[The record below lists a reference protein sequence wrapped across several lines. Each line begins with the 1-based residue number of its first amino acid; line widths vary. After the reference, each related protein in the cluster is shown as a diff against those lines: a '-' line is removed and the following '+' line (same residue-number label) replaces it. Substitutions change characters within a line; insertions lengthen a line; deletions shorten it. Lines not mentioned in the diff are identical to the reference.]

1 MLWVMA
7 YCVLKRLYASRL
19 HKLTSGGSNGSPL
32 FFTFRGFIVALLPT
46 TELEAV
52 NLMLSA
58 IGEAPVSS
66 LTDPSL
72 LDASL
77 AIEVLKQTSMA
88 IQTRGLHCNTDLN
101 YKLTRLPAQ
110 SNEINLPTN
119 TAKVDST
126 GSSAYRDVVQRG
138 TRLYDRENA
147 TFTFDED
154 IYVDIVYL
162 LDFDELPQHVRRY
175 VMTKASR
182 RFQTRFMGSETL
194 AGFTAQDEQEAY
206 IEFER
211 TEAQTEDSNLLTG
224 SYDTYKI
231 IARGAPRRTT
241 R

>member
-1 MLWVMA
+1 MTLE
-7 YCVLKRLYASRL
+7 L
-19 HKLTSGGSNGSPL
+19 
-32 FFTFRGFIVALLPT
+32 T
-46 TELEAV
+46 TELDAV

-77 AIEVLKQTSMA
+77 AKEVLNQTSIA
-88 IQTRGLHCNTDLN
+88 LQTRGLHCNTDLN
-101 YKLTRLPAQ
+101 FKLTRVV
-110 SNEINLPTN
+110 SGEINLPQSPAPTL
-119 TAKVDST
+119 KVDST
-126 GSSAYRDVVQRG
+126 GTSATRDVVQRG
-138 TRLYDRENA
+138 TRLYDRDNH

-162 LDFDELPQHVRRY
+162 LAFDELPQHVRRY
-175 VMTKASR
+175 ALTKASR

-194 AGFTAQDEQEAY
+194 AGFTAQDEQEAL

-211 TEAQTEDSNLLTG
+211 TEAQTEDTNLLTG

>member
-1 MLWVMA
+1 MA
-7 YCVLKRLYASRL
+7 
-19 HKLTSGGSNGSPL
+19 
-32 FFTFRGFIVALLPT
+32 LPT

-66 LTDPSL
+66 LNDPSL

-77 AIEVLKQTSMA
+77 AQEVLDQTSIA
-88 IQTRGLHCNTDLN
+88 IQTRGLHCNTDLKL
-101 YKLTRLPAQ
+101 KLTRDVT

-119 TAKVDST
+119 TAKVDS
-126 GSSAYRDVVQRG
+126 SDVSAHRDVVQRG
-138 TRLYDRENA
+138 TKLYDRDNH
-147 TFTFDED
+147 TFVFDED
-154 IYVDIVYL
+154 ITVDIVYL
-162 LDFDELPQHVRRY
+162 LNFDDLPQHVRRY

-194 AGFTAQDEQEAY
+194 AGFTAQDEQEAL

-224 SYDTYKI
+224 SYDTHKI

>member
-1 MLWVMA
+1 MA
-7 YCVLKRLYASRL
+7 L
-19 HKLTSGGSNGSPL
+19 
-32 FFTFRGFIVALLPT
+32 IPT

-77 AIEVLKQTSMA
+77 AKEVLEQTSIA
-88 IQTRGLHCNTDLN
+88 LQTRGLHCNTDLN
-101 YKLTRLPAQ
+101 LKLTRDAT

-126 GSSAYRDVVQRG
+126 GTSVTRDVVQRG
-138 TRLYDRENA
+138 SKLYDRDNH

-162 LDFDELPQHVRRY
+162 LEFDDLPQHVRRY
-175 VMTKASR
+175 AMTKASR

-194 AGFTAQDEQEAY
+194 AGFTAQDEQEAL

-211 TEAQTEDSNLLTG
+211 TEAQTEDTNLLTG

>member
-1 MLWVMA
+1 MA
-7 YCVLKRLYASRL
+7 
-19 HKLTSGGSNGSPL
+19 
-32 FFTFRGFIVALLPT
+32 LPT

-66 LTDPSL
+66 LNDPSL

-77 AIEVLKQTSMA
+77 AQEVLDQTSIS
-88 IQTRGLHCNTDLN
+88 IQTRGLHCNTDLKL
-101 YKLTRLPAQ
+101 KLTRDA
-110 SNEINLPTN
+110 STNEINLPTN
-119 TAKVDST
+119 TAKVDS
-126 GSSAYRDVVQRG
+126 SDVSAHRDVVQRG
-138 TRLYDRENA
+138 TKLYDRDNH
-147 TFTFDED
+147 TFVFDED
-154 IYVDIVYL
+154 ITVDIVYL
-162 LDFDELPQHVRRY
+162 LNFDDLPQHVRRY

-194 AGFTAQDEQEAY
+194 AGFTAQDEQEAL

-224 SYDTYKI
+224 SYDTHKI

>member
-1 MLWVMA
+1 MA
-7 YCVLKRLYASRL
+7 
-19 HKLTSGGSNGSPL
+19 
-32 FFTFRGFIVALLPT
+32 LPT

-66 LTDPSL
+66 LNDPSL

-77 AIEVLKQTSMA
+77 AQEVLDQTSIA
-88 IQTRGLHCNTDLN
+88 IQTRGLHCNTDLKL
-101 YKLTRLPAQ
+101 KLTRDV
-110 SNEINLPTN
+110 STNEINLPTN
-119 TAKVDST
+119 TAKVDS
-126 GSSAYRDVVQRG
+126 SDVSAHRDVVQRG
-138 TRLYDRENA
+138 TKLYDRDNH
-147 TFTFDED
+147 TFVFDED
-154 IYVDIVYL
+154 ITVDIVYL
-162 LDFDELPQHVRRY
+162 LNFDDLPQHVRRY

-194 AGFTAQDEQEAY
+194 AGFTAQDEQEAL

-224 SYDTYKI
+224 SYDTHKI

>member
-1 MLWVMA
+1 MA
-7 YCVLKRLYASRL
+7 L
-19 HKLTSGGSNGSPL
+19 
-32 FFTFRGFIVALLPT
+32 IPT

-77 AIEVLKQTSMA
+77 AKEVLEQTSIA
-88 IQTRGLHCNTDLN
+88 LQTRGLHCNTDLN
-101 YKLTRLPAQ
+101 FKLLRTQA
-110 SNEINLPTN
+110 SGNEIHLPTN

-126 GSSAYRDVVQRG
+126 GSSAHRDVVQRG
-138 TRLYDRENA
+138 NKLYDRDNH

-154 IYVDIVYL
+154 IFVDIVYL

-175 VMTKASR
+175 AMTKASR

-194 AGFTAQDEQEAY
+194 AGFTAQDEQEAL

-211 TEAQTEDSNLLTG
+211 TEAQTEDTNLLTG

>member
-1 MLWVMA
+1 
-7 YCVLKRLYASRL
+7 
-19 HKLTSGGSNGSPL
+19 
-32 FFTFRGFIVALLPT
+32 VALPT

-66 LTDPSL
+66 LNDPSL

-77 AIEVLKQTSMA
+77 AKEVLDQTSVS
-88 IQTRGLHCNTDLN
+88 IQTRGLHCNTDL
-101 YKLTRLPAQ
+101 KLKLIRDAVTNQ
-110 SNEINLPTN
+110 IVLPTN
-119 TAKVDST
+119 TAKVDS
-126 GSSAYRDVVQRG
+126 SDVSAHRDVVQRG
-138 TRLYDRENA
+138 TKLYDRENH
-147 TFTFDED
+147 TFVFDEN
-154 IYVDIVYL
+154 ITVDIVYL
-162 LDFDELPQHVRRY
+162 LDFDDLPQHVRRY

-194 AGFTAQDEQEAY
+194 AGFTAQDEQEAL

-224 SYDTYKI
+224 SYDTHKI